1 MNSKL
6 LLAIFVASSAPLI
19 PHLDAEGTAPVPQ
32 SVLPQETKD
41 SEELARI
48 YEEDQSD
55 RKPSPGQ
62 QIDWNIVKPR
72 DKAREAKVKEF
83 YATDQLKSGKDYH
96 RAAMVLQ
103 HADNPEDYLLA
114 HELCVIAIYK
124 GVDARWLAA
133 ASEDR
138 FLRSIG
144 RPQRFGTQ
152 SGKTGDSPWSLGEI
166 DSSVEDSHRAKM
178 NVPSLEKAKERIA
191 KQNEPIEPSKKPDQK
206 SEPTAPSG
214 RGSS

>member
-6 LLAIFVASSAPLI
+6 LLVLALALAVPFLPGIAAEATPPSS
-19 PHLDAEGTAPVPQ
+19 Q
-32 SVLPQETKD
+32 SVSVEKPPD
-41 SEELARI
+41 SEELARL

-55 RKPSPGQ
+55 RKAGL
-62 QIDWNIVKPR
+62 QIDWEIVGPR
-72 DKAREAKVKEF
+72 DKTRENRVKEL
-83 YATDQLKSGKDYH
+83 YTTNQLRTGKDYH

-103 HADNPEDYLLA
+103 HADKPEDYLLA
-114 HELCVIAIYK
+114 HELCVIAIFK

-152 SGKTGDSPWSLGEI
+152 SSKSGDAPIILGEV
-166 DSSVEDSHRAKM
+166 DPSVVDSHRVEMKVPAIEIAKSRVAKQ
-178 NVPSLEKAKERIA
+178 NEQLEKAK
-191 KQNEPIEPSKKPDQK
+191 KPNQTP
-206 SEPTAPSG
+206 EPTAPSG
-214 RGSS
+214 RGSP